1 MTVSIPST
9 ASSAPGNAQ
18 KRWTAYMPALFHP
31 EAIEYARSK
40 FNLLQPEGGLS
51 EEECLAQADGI
62 LMRVGKLLESQLNEK
77 AAPRLRI
84 IARNGTGVDMI
95 HKDTCVRRGIVVTNQ
110 PGGNAQA
117 VAELALT
124 LILTLLRRVVE
135 VNQRL
140 RAGERVPSISALAP
154 GLYGKAVGLIGMG
167 DIAYELAKVLVHGFN
182 CKIVVYS
189 PTSAK
194 TKWTPSCPNA
204 PDVAIPH
211 TRALTLAELLPQIDV
226 LSLHCPLL
234 PETKHL
240 ISTPELALLR
250 PSAIIINTAR
260 GGIIDETA
268 LATALR
274 EGQIAGAGIDVWG
287 TEPPTTERYA
297 ELIGMQNVV
306 ALPHLGGST
315 DEVTKVGCMN
325 AVDIAFDYLEGKPAR
340 NRVY

>member
-1 MTVSIPST
+1 M
-9 ASSAPGNAQ
+9 
-18 KRWTAYMPALFHP
+18 
-31 EAIEYARSK
+31 
-40 FNLLQPEGGLS
+40 
-51 EEECLAQADGI
+51 
-62 LMRVGKLLESQLNEK
+62 
-77 AAPRLRI
+77 
-84 IARNGTGVDMI
+84 
-95 HKDTCVRRGIVVTNQ
+95 
-110 PGGNAQA
+110 
-117 VAELALT
+117 
-124 LILTLLRRVVE
+124 
-135 VNQRL
+135 
-140 RAGERVPSISALAP
+140 
-154 GLYGKAVGLIGMG
+154 
-167 DIAYELAKVLVHGFN
+167 
-182 CKIVVYS
+182 
-189 PTSAK
+189 
-194 TKWTPSCPNA
+194 
-204 PDVAIPH
+204 
-211 TRALTLAELLPQIDV
+211 AELLPQIDV
-226 LSLHCPLL
+226 LSLHCPFL